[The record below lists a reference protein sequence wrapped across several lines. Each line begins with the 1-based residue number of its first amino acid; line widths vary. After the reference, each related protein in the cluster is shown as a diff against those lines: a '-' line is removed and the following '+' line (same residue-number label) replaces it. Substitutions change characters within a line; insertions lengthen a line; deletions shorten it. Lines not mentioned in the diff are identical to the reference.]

1 MLDGHLASHPP
12 VLTGL
17 AGRDPVRNPLDA
29 VVAHLLALRL
39 AVYPLNAI
47 GPDLLALGALLHAFG
62 PLRPRLL
69 AFGAHLNALGALR
82 SGLLAL
88 GPLLDALGPL
98 RAGLLAFGALGHAL
112 DPLRPLDGG
121 TLGASATNGL
131 AFGTRGFCPG
141 RTATMLDGGRRAVL
155 ATLVATRT
163 CRGRY

>member
-1 MLDGHLASHPP
+1 MLDGHLASYPP

-17 AGRDPVRNPLDA
+17 AARDPVRNPLDA

-47 GPDLLALGALLHAFG
+47 GPDLLA
-62 PLRPRLL
+62 
-69 AFGAHLNALGALR
+69 FGAHLNALGALR

-88 GPLLDALGPL
+88 GPLLNALGPL
-98 RAGLLAFGALGHAL
+98 RAGLLAFGALGHAF

-121 TLGASATNGL
+121 ALGASATNGL

-141 RTATMLDGGRRAVL
+141 RTATMLDGGRGAVL